1 MEVHDERQKSKAM
14 QVVTSFGGIGSLS
27 MDLKENKL
35 TVSGEF
41 DPVKVVSKLRKSWRT
56 EILSVGTGKED
67 EGKKDEGKKNED
79 LAKALQTYY
88 STPITYYYVPHEEPP
103 SCVIC

>member
-1 MEVHDERQKSKAM
+1 M
-14 QVVTSFGGIGSLS
+14 QVVSSFGGIGSLS

-67 EGKKDEGKKNED
+67 EGKKDDEGKKNED